1 MGGCLKLS
9 SFMWQSGNIY
19 PKSYLKHVNAFFFFF
34 FLNNITFLSFL
45 QVQVEGLYKHM
56 EETDF
61 KHKNYRQVL

>member
-1 MGGCLKLS
+1 MGGCLKLA

-19 PKSYLKHVNAFFFFF
+19 PKSYLKHVNVFFCFI
-34 FLNNITFLSFL
+34 NITFLSFL
-45 QVQVEGLYKHM
+45 QVQVEGLCKHM